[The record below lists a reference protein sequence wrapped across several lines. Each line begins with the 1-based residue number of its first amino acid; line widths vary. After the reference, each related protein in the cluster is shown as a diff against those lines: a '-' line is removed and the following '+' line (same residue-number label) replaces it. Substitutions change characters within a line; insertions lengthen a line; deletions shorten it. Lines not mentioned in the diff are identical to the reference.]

1 VRRRTTAVE
10 IKEQLAEQMNVG
22 TTTLRIDP
30 HPQFGWR
37 ASVMGV
43 ENSIAR
49 RVLQQLA
56 DFYSVEMRKRY
67 ELVTAPHLN

>member
-1 VRRRTTAVE
+1 MRRRTTAVE
-10 IKEQLAEQMNVG
+10 IKEQLSERMNIG

-30 HPQFGWR
+30 HPQFGWHAR
-37 ASVMGV
+37 VIAA
-43 ENSIAR
+43 ENLIAQ

-67 ELVTAPHLN
+67 ELAPSSHLH

>member
-10 IKEQLAEQMNVG
+10 IKEQLAERMNIG

-30 HPQFGWR
+30 QFGWHAR
-37 ASVMGV
+37 VVAA
-43 ENSIAR
+43 ENLIAQ

-67 ELVTAPHLN
+67 ELAPTSQLH